1 MAEVGLL
8 PIKKGS
14 TVPEATILIVD
25 DEKPFCYAV
34 AEVIDQIGQHE
45 TLIANSVPEA
55 LELLEMRLPDL
66 ILLDLVMPNTNGLDL
81 ASMLRSKD
89 AWARIPI
96 VALSADTRPETKIS
110 ALTAGANCFLPKPFT
125 IDELRIIIQPFLLEK
140 SCNRASDTEAA

>member
-1 MAEVGLL
+1 MIVCAVFGLTGL
-8 PIKKGS
+8 
-14 TVPEATILIVD
+14 TIV
-25 DEKPFCYAV
+25 
-34 AEVIDQIGQHE
+34 QILWLRNAISVKEQRFDNSVRE
-45 TLIANSVPEA
+45 SLYEIANSVQEA

-89 AWARIPI
+89 AWASIPI

-140 SCNRASDTEAA
+140 SCNRASDTEAG